1 MDRQR
6 EPTSLLGTVA
16 LYPRALVFWLGWIV
30 STVLIAILLLL
41 TFPLPLL
48 RRYRVAEKWT
58 RFNVW
63 WLRVTCGVGY
73 RAVGVDNIAK
83 VPKAAIIMSKHQS
96 TWETMALQR
105 LFPPQVW
112 VLKRE
117 LMLIPFFGWG
127 LALVAPIAI
136 RRGAGRKAMDQLLRQ
151 GADRLARG
159 LWVVIFPEGT
169 RVPPGETRRY
179 KMGGAVL
186 AAHTGYPIVP
196 VAHNAGHYWPRH
208 SFTKRPGTITVV
220 IGEPIDPAGKSPEQ
234 LNAEVK
240 DWIEARMAELDDGG
254 RAVESRVA

>member
-1 MDRQR
+1 MSVRGDQ
-6 EPTSLLGTVA
+6 SLFRSVA
-16 LYPRALVFWLGWIV
+16 LAVGAVLFWLGWIP
-30 STVLIAILLLL
+30 STILIAIAILLA
-41 TFPLPLL
+41 FPLPLL
-48 RRYRVAEKWT
+48 WRYRVAENWT

-73 RAVGVDNIAK
+73 RVIGAENIAK
-83 VPKAAIIMSKHQS
+83 VPNAAVIMSKHQS

-117 LMLIPFFGWG
+117 LMWIPFFGWG

-136 RRGAGRKAMDQLLRQ
+136 RRGTGRKAMDQLLRQ

-169 RVPPGETRRY
+169 RVAPGQSRRY

-186 AAHTGYPIVP
+186 ASHTGYPIVP
-196 VAHNAGHYWPRH
+196 VAHNAGLYWPRH
-208 SFTKRPGTITVV
+208 SFLKRPGTITVV
-220 IGEPIDPAGKSPEQ
+220 IGEPIETVGKSPEQ
-234 LNAEVK
+234 LNTEVR
-240 DWIEARMAELDDGG
+240 DWIEARMSELYRDEQIEASD
-254 RAVESRVA
+254 AA